1 LRRRTVLGGLI
12 AVWGIGVARA
22 ERRRYRIGLAN
33 LDETPGVT
41 LDGLGF
47 TGVDIRSGF
56 ELAARQLPVDM
67 VYFDNA
73 GDAERAVANA
83 DAAIAAH
90 VDLLIEYNAD
100 AEANAEIETIAAADA
115 IKLKDDPNILLVD
128 IRDIR
133 ELDRDGRIAGALHAP
148 RGMLE
153 FWVDPETPY
162 HREVFASGKKFLF
175 F

>member
-1 LRRRTVLGGLI
+1 MPLKLKKSVSQML
-12 AVWGIGVARA
+12 
-22 ERRRYRIGLAN
+22 
-33 LDETPGVT
+33 
-41 LDGLGF
+41 
-47 TGVDIRSGF
+47 
-56 ELAARQLPVDM
+56 
-67 VYFDNA
+67 
-73 GDAERAVANA
+73 
-83 DAAIAAH
+83 
-90 VDLLIEYNAD
+90 